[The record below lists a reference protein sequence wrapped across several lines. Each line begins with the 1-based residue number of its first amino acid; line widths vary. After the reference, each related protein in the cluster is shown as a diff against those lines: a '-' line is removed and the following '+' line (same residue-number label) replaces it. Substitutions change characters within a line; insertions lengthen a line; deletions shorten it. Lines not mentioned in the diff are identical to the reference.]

1 MPTTIYS
8 SVFRAS
14 SKLSH
19 LTLKNCIFNHVL
31 LRNCTIIN
39 GILHNCILFD
49 CEIRNSVVKRCQV
62 IKKPLALRRFAPEIR
77 ALVFEY
83 VIEGEVTV
91 WQVGRIPG
99 LLKAVFG
106 DQVLYHEAIE
116 AMYKKAF
123 VPLTFLWSMMKP
135 AQVHMVTKVSIDCD
149 FPILMYGS
157 RELLHHCKAIQEIH
171 IPWLTDQKDLQPS
184 TCRNAYAALWVE
196 RFGTVRSISIVYR
209 RISPDWAIS
218 ATSQTT
224 LNRYNMRMD
233 ELRRSVGADVAMALR
248 YQGSFS
254 VRVLKTKN
262 GNALRKVAA

>member
-99 LLKAVFG
+99 LLKAVFE

-135 AQVHMVTKVSIDCD
+135 AQVHMVTKVSIDC
-149 FPILMYGS
+149 
-157 RELLHHCKAIQEIH
+157 E
-171 IPWLTDQKDLQPS
+171 
-184 TCRNAYAALWVE
+184 
-196 RFGTVRSISIVYR
+196 
-209 RISPDWAIS
+209 
-218 ATSQTT
+218 
-224 LNRYNMRMD
+224 
-233 ELRRSVGADVAMALR
+233 
-248 YQGSFS
+248 
-254 VRVLKTKN
+254 
-262 GNALRKVAA
+262 